1 MVIPPGYGAVWVS
14 KAGTPRTPRQR
25 PPPTVPSSWARR
37 RWMPARP
44 SVTAWSPPPEPW
56 LPARRVLG
64 AEGFANVALPA
75 HGARLGAELLGARC
89 GAARRARAR
98 RSAAMRA
105 SAVRGIRTP
114 LKPTGRSTRA
124 ATGASLAGSVRSPAP
139 RASPATRISDTPT
152 APAPSSRRARRPRD
166 RTPQAARDREPGFRS
181 ATRSRRGCRARRAV
195 PSSSSA
201 AGTRKPPPRAS
212 SAKKSS
218 RGAVLA
224 LTPPNPASGAR
235 ETQHCA
241 RPAQNGMGTLAL
253 PRKAGAIS
261 APARTTACRPLRASA
276 ARRRR
281 RPQSRASGVRV
292 ADRIRATR
300 VPESRLAVA

>member
-1 MVIPPGYGAVWVS
+1 
-14 KAGTPRTPRQR
+14 
-25 PPPTVPSSWARR
+25 
-37 RWMPARP
+37 
-44 SVTAWSPPPEPW
+44 
-56 LPARRVLG
+56 
-64 AEGFANVALPA
+64 
-75 HGARLGAELLGARC
+75 
-89 GAARRARAR
+89 
-98 RSAAMRA
+98 MRA

-139 RASPATRISDTPT
+139 RARPATSASSTPT

-166 RTPQAARDREPGFRS
+166 RTPQAARDREAGFRS

-241 RPAQNGMGTLAL
+241 RPAQNGMDA
-253 PRKAGAIS
+253 RSSAESRRDS
-261 APARTTACRPLRASA
+261 APAGRTACRPRRACDARTRRRSLA
-276 ARRRR
+276 CMKGVARRGYGRS
-281 RPQSRASGVRV
+281 PPALPTCMV
-292 ADRIRATR
+292 
-300 VPESRLAVA
+300 AVAQRWCRPGGLRGSRDAAELPGV